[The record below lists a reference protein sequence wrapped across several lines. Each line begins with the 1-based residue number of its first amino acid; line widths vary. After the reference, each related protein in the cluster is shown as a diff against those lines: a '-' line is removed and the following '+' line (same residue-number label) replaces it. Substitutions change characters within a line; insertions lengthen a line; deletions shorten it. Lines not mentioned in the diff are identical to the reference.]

1 MTVEAGVAEPITVFP
16 RGSSTTTMMAGS
28 ICSWAASRTS
38 VDAVVG
44 SLPWQE
50 TTRGLPP
57 MYPTTGTARF
67 GTVEA
72 KLDRVMLAMGANF
85 GDLDK

>member
-1 MTVEAGVAEPITVFP
+1 
-16 RGSSTTTMMAGS
+16 
-28 ICSWAASRTS
+28 
-38 VDAVVG
+38 
-44 SLPWQE
+44 
-50 TTRGLPP
+50 